1 MTLGKANREG
11 YPKLTENHPFFG
23 RLRAFMAGKHY
34 WIGIE
39 TITSVNAKAETR
51 QEAEKPAM
59 EELTT
64 DPNIVSKQV
73 LSVSRIRRNP
83 KNDVR

>member
-1 MTLGKANREG
+1 MKEYRV
-11 YPKLTENHPFFG
+11 
-23 RLRAFMAGKHY
+23 
-34 WIGIE
+34 IIE

-51 QEAEKPAM
+51 QEAEKLAM
-59 EELTT
+59 EELTA

-83 KNDVR
+83 KNDVT

>member
-1 MTLGKANREG
+1 MKEYRV
-11 YPKLTENHPFFG
+11 
-23 RLRAFMAGKHY
+23 
-34 WIGIE
+34 IIE

-51 QEAEKPAM
+51 QEAENLAM

-83 KNDVR
+83 KNVVT

>member
-1 MTLGKANREG
+1 MKEYRV
-11 YPKLTENHPFFG
+11 
-23 RLRAFMAGKHY
+23 
-34 WIGIE
+34 IIE

-51 QEAEKPAM
+51 QEAEKLAM
-59 EELTT
+59 KELTT

-83 KNDVR
+83 KNVVT

>member
-1 MTLGKANREG
+1 MKEYRV
-11 YPKLTENHPFFG
+11 
-23 RLRAFMAGKHY
+23 
-34 WIGIE
+34 IIE

-51 QEAEKPAM
+51 QEAEKLAM
-59 EELTT
+59 EELTA

-83 KNDVR
+83 KNVVT

>member
-1 MTLGKANREG
+1 MKKYRV
-11 YPKLTENHPFFG
+11 
-23 RLRAFMAGKHY
+23 
-34 WIGIE
+34 IIE

-51 QEAEKPAM
+51 QEAEKPAI

-73 LSVSRIRRNP
+73 LSVYSVVCHSAIRKNIWQIHFCKCRI
-83 KNDVR
+83 

>member
-1 MTLGKANREG
+1 MKEYRV
-11 YPKLTENHPFFG
+11 
-23 RLRAFMAGKHY
+23 
-34 WIGIE
+34 IIE

-51 QEAEKPAM
+51 QEAEKLAM

-83 KNDVR
+83 KNVVT